1 MRQRFGGPACRIFRL
16 LLLKGQ
22 LEQKQIAEMAMIP
35 VKDTRELLYRLLKVD
50 FVQLQEVARTA
61 DHAPA
66 RTFYLWRV
74 GHLHVIDRLHN
85 ELHRTVA
92 KVRARLKHEAD
103 QDAEVLKLV
112 RMNVGPASDGASG
125 VSLTTGER
133 MRAMRLR
140 HVSNVLEAC
149 LLRLDQLQLLCAC

>member
-1 MRQRFGGPACRIFRL
+1 VRQRFGGPACRIFRL

-85 ELHRTVA
+85 ELHRTVT
-92 KVRARLKHEAD
+92 KVRARLTHMVT
-103 QDAEVLKLV
+103 QDNDVLKRV
-112 RMNVGPASDGASG
+112 TMSGPVSDGASG
-125 VSLTTGER
+125 VSLTREQRER
-133 MRAMRLR
+133 AERLR
-140 HVSNVLEAC
+140 AATNVLEAC